1 MVRGADVSAANDFMK
16 SPFYIFMVDKLKW
29 PSTGLGSPQASKA
42 IKITNSCAVILTK
55 HYYYKCWFH
64 LNEISK

>member
-42 IKITNSCAVILTK
+42 IKITNSCAVILT
-55 HYYYKCWFH
+55 
-64 LNEISK
+64 

>member
-29 PSTGLGSPQASKA
+29 PHTGLGSPHASKA
-42 IKITNSCAVILTK
+42 IEIINQLLCCDLDITLIL
-55 HYYYKCWFH
+55 
-64 LNEISK
+64 